1 MLPLHVPIQNPQLL
15 LVLLNHLMCA
25 DTADAMTHY
34 QKAQA
39 DSRISEFI

>member
-1 MLPLHVPIQNPQLL
+1 MLPLQVPIQNPQLL
-15 LVLLNHLMCA
+15 VLPNHLMCA
-25 DTADAMTHY
+25 DTADAKTHY